1 MTNSIVRHKI
11 ANSTIEQIMTKR
23 EELRK
28 DMRKELNQ
36 MLNGWGVW
44 VESVEITDVRIL
56 SNTLFENMQIE
67 FRENQRNK
75 AEMIK
80 MNVQNEIENKA
91 LKVDEKYSKAYS
103 DN

>member
-11 ANSTIEQIMTKR
+11 ANSTIEDIMTKR

-44 VESVEITDVRIL
+44 VESVEITEVRIL
-56 SNTLFENMQIE
+56 SNTLFENMQVE

-80 MNVQNEIENKA
+80 MNVQNDISNKT
-91 LKVDEKYSKAYS
+91 L
-103 DN
+103 

>member
-11 ANSTIEQIMTKR
+11 ANSTIEDIMTKR

-44 VESVEITDVRIL
+44 VESVEITEVRIL
-56 SNTLFENMQIE
+56 SNTLFENMQVE

-80 MNVQNEIENKA
+80 MNV
-91 LKVDEKYSKAYS
+91 
-103 DN
+103 

>member
-11 ANSTIEQIMTKR
+11 ANSTIDDIMTKR
-23 EELRK
+23 EEMRK

-44 VESVEITDVRIL
+44 VESVEITEVRIL
-56 SNTLFENMQIE
+56 SKTLFENMQIE

-75 AEMIK
+75 AEMTK
-80 MNVQNEIENKA
+80 MNV
-91 LKVDEKYSKAYS
+91 
-103 DN
+103 

>member
-11 ANSTIEQIMTKR
+11 ANSTIDDIMTKR
-23 EELRK
+23 EEMRK

-44 VESVEITDVRIL
+44 VESVEITEVRIL
-56 SNTLFENMQIE
+56 SKTLFENMQIE
-67 FRENQRNK
+67 FRENQRFN

-80 MNVQNEIENKA
+80 LESNRTIKNEQ
-91 LKVDEKYSKAYS
+91 LKKKGINDKR
-103 DN
+103 